1 MQYVRHT
8 IVYEDV
14 NDLLELQKKHWSYFM
29 GKLFELSEKD
39 DFDSEHLGTETNI
52 EENKLLLD
60 AITNLQMRKAFY
72 NNLYN

>member
-1 MQYVRHT
+1 MQYVRNT
-8 IVYEDV
+8 TVYEDV
-14 NDLLELQKKHWSYFM
+14 NGLLELQKKHWSYFM
-29 GKLFELSEKD
+29 GKLFELSERD
-39 DFDSEHLGTETNI
+39 GFDSEHLGTETNI

>member
-1 MQYVRHT
+1 
-8 IVYEDV
+8 
-14 NDLLELQKKHWSYFM
+14 M

-60 AITNLQMRKAFY
+60 TITNLQMRKAFY